1 MIFYFTGTGNC
12 LHIARELDADARSIP
27 QEMARAGELSYTAD
41 AIGIVFPLYGHQ
53 MPAMVRDFVIRAT
66 FDTPYIYVVA
76 TYGHRHANGVELTQD
91 VFRRANVRL
100 DYIVTLLMVDNWLP
114 GFDMD
119 AERALI
125 PQKRT
130 DENLARIKGDI
141 ASRRRWIEP
150 VTDEDRAA
158 HQRFYESG
166 IRFEPDRLG
175 DFLVFDGEKCNGCG
189 TCARVC
195 PGGCISI
202 ADGHAVRDAVAGLG
216 CNACLACVHACP
228 REAISIP
235 MGDVNP
241 HARYR
246 NDQVSLR
253 QIIAANDWRASA
265 SR

>member
-12 LHIARELDADARSIP
+12 LHVAAELDSDARSIP
-27 QEMARAGELSYTAD
+27 QEMAREGELSYASD

-66 FDTPYIYVVA
+66 FNAPYIYVVA
-76 TYGHRHANGVELTQD
+76 TYGHRHANGIELIGD

-100 DYIVTLLMVDNWLP
+100 DYAVTLLMVDNWLP

-130 DENLARIKGDI
+130 SENLARIKRDI
-141 ASRRRWIEP
+141 ADRRRWIEP

-158 HQRFYESG
+158 HQPFLNSG
-166 IRFEPDRLG
+166 IRFEPEALG
-175 DFLVFDGEKCNGCG
+175 TFLVFDGERCNGCK

-195 PGGCISI
+195 PGGCI
-202 ADGHAVRDAVAGLG
+202 AMVDGHAVRNAVAGLG

-228 REAISIP
+228 RGAISIP
-235 MGDVNP
+235 FGDVNP

-246 NDQVSLR
+246 NDQVTMR
-253 QIIAANDWRASA
+253 QIMAANDWRADED
-265 SR
+265 